1 MILETVE
8 SCYFIGK
15 YLLVDKITL
24 SFRLVPIYLIN
35 NRKEGE
41 FENREKYL
49 MILKNSPPF
58 QKSESFIF
66 QDQEWKVLKFLSCDL
81 WSAASRSGS
90 VALSVRAC
98 V

>member
-49 MILKNSPPF
+49 MIFKNSPPF
-58 QKSESFIF
+58 QKSEFYISGPGVEGFKVFKLRPVVGSFKK
-66 QDQEWKVLKFLSCDL
+66 W
-81 WSAASRSGS
+81 
-90 VALSVRAC
+90 
-98 V
+98 